1 LTPPAVSR
9 FNSRCSLDITRWNGV
24 PEVRIGWVGVHA
36 EGISALK
43 AVCGAEYNVAGLMTL
58 RQDKADKR
66 CGSADYELI
75 CLQYDIPYHEV
86 GNVNDFG
93 SIAVLQSWQCDLL
106 VVLGW
111 GQILGP
117 DALKQATIGAVGA
130 HASLLPHNRG
140 SAPVNWAI
148 IRGEHQTGNSLIWLE
163 EGVDAGHLIDQMS
176 FPITSYDSCTTV
188 YDKVAD
194 SNREMLLSLLH
205 QLKAGERPG
214 QPQQEPHDAV
224 LPRRRP
230 QDGVIHWNSSSEE
243 IYNLV
248 RALTRPY
255 PGAFA
260 FLNNQ
265 PYRIWSA
272 ARTPMTVS
280 IAEAGTVMGPVHS
293 PEPKACG
300 QMVATADG
308 AILILE
314 VEDASGNVLQGPELS
329 EQDWTGRRLSNAA

>member
-1 LTPPAVSR
+1 M
-9 FNSRCSLDITRWNGV
+9 
-24 PEVRIGWVGVHA
+24 RIGWVGVHA

-43 AVCGAEYNVAGLMTL
+43 AVCGAEYDVAGLMTL
-58 RQDKADKR
+58 RRDKADKR

-75 CLQYDIPYHEV
+75 SLRYDIPYHEV
-86 GNVNDFG
+86 DNINDA
-93 SIAVLQSWQCDLL
+93 SSVALLQAWCCDVL

-117 DALKQATIGAVGA
+117 EALQQVTIGVVGA

-148 IRGEHQTGNSLIWLE
+148 IRGEHETGNSLIWLE
-163 EGVDAGHLIDQMS
+163 EGVDAGHLIDQQS
-176 FPITSYDSCTTV
+176 FPITAYDSCTSV

-194 SNREMLLSLLH
+194 SNRDMLLSLLR
-205 QLKAGERPG
+205 QLEAGERPG
-214 QPQQEPHDAV
+214 QPQQVTHEAV

-265 PYRIWSA
+265 PYRIWTA

-308 AILILE
+308 AVLVLE

>member
-1 LTPPAVSR
+1 M
-9 FNSRCSLDITRWNGV
+9 
-24 PEVRIGWVGVHA
+24 RIGWVGVHA

-43 AVCGAEYNVAGLMTL
+43 AVCGAEYDVTGLITL
-58 RQDKADKR
+58 RRDKADKR

-75 CLQYDIPYHEV
+75 CQRYDIPYHEV
-86 GNVNDFG
+86 DNINDVD
-93 SIAVLQSWQCDLL
+93 SIDLLQSFRCDVL

-117 DALKQATIGAVGA
+117 EALRQATIGVVGA
-130 HASLLPHNRG
+130 HASLLPRNRG

-148 IRGEHQTGNSLIWLE
+148 INGEHETGNSLIWLE
-163 EGVDAGHLIDQMS
+163 EGVDAGQLIDQRS

-188 YDKVAD
+188 YDKVAE
-194 SNREMLLSLLH
+194 SNLQMMLNLLR
-205 QLKAGERPG
+205 QLEAGERPG
-214 QPQQEPHDAV
+214 RPQQEPHEAV

-230 QDGVIHWNSSSEE
+230 QDGVIDWNSSSEE

-260 FLNNQ
+260 YLNDQ
-265 PYRIWSA
+265 PFRIWSA
-272 ARTPMTVS
+272 ARTPINQP
-280 IAEAGTVMGPVHS
+280 IAAAGTVIGPVHS

-300 QMVATADG
+300 QMIATADG
-308 AILILE
+308 AVLILE
-314 VEDASGNVLQGPELS
+314 VEDSSGNLLQGPELS
-329 EQDWTGRRLSNAA
+329 EQDWIGRRLSNAA

>member
-1 LTPPAVSR
+1 M
-9 FNSRCSLDITRWNGV
+9 
-24 PEVRIGWVGVHA
+24 RIGWVGVHA

-58 RQDKADKR
+58 RRDKADRR

-86 GNVNDFG
+86 GNINDAS
-93 SIAVLQSWQCDLL
+93 SIDLLQSWQCDLL
-106 VVLGW
+106 IVLGW
-111 GQILGP
+111 GQILGS
-117 DALKQATIGAVGA
+117 DALKHAKIGTVGA

-148 IRGEHQTGNSLIWLE
+148 IRGEHETGNSLIWLE
-163 EGVDAGHLIDQMS
+163 EGVDAGHLIDQRS

-205 QLKAGERPG
+205 QLEAGKRPG
-214 QPQQEPHDAV
+214 QPQQEPHEAV

-230 QDGVIHWNSSSEE
+230 QDGVIDWKSSSEE

-265 PYRIWSA
+265 AYRIWSA
-272 ARTPMTVS
+272 ARTPITQP
-280 IAEAGTVMGPVHS
+280 IAEAGTVIGPVHS
-293 PEPKACG
+293 PEPRACG
-300 QMVATADG
+300 QMVATSDG
-308 AILILE
+308 AVLLLE
-314 VEDASGNVLQGPELS
+314 VEDTAGNVLQGQELS
-329 EQDWTGRRLSNAA
+329 ELDWTGRRLSNAA